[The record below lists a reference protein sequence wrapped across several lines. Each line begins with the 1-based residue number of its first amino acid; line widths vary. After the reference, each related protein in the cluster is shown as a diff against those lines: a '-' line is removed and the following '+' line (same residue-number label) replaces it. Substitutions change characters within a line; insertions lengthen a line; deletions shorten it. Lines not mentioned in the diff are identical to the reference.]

1 MIFGT
6 AFDFLATGRIS
17 WCPRRLVV
25 HRAGLGRVIPSSSR
39 ATCAFSLR
47 IPTPLLP
54 SLLHPFATSTHIHT
68 HPQTHSF
75 HHGLP
80 LLPRQQPSPA
90 AGQLQLPF
98 QLFKPLTVFHTRLG
112 LFRPLHQ
119 HPTRSFPWRVPPAAF
134 FYHSGGSASVLS
146 ATAHR
151 IVHDFSRHYVW
162 PTQPWS

>member
-1 MIFGT
+1 MPT
-6 AFDFLATGRIS
+6 ASRRSQSWSRACDSFFLA
-17 WCPRRLVV
+17 CYLRLLLTYS
-25 HRAGLGRVIPSSSR
+25 HSPPSFPPSSFR
-39 ATCAFSLR
+39 
-47 IPTPLLP
+47 
-54 SLLHPFATSTHIHT
+54 HSTHIHT

-90 AGQLQLPF
+90 AGRLQLPF